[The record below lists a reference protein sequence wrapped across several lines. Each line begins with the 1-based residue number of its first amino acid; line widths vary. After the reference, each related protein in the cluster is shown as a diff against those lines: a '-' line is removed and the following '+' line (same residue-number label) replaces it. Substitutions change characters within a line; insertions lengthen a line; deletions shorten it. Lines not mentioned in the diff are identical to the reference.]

1 MNTSTTTAVRDQ
13 QTDFVS
19 QAITDLFHTSPDEFL
34 FLLNRD
40 GTKFLRFYW
49 DQVGKRLPS
58 TQLVPPFGMNYDIRT
73 PWRGATVALIT
84 LPKPKKE
91 TEAYFVALVY
101 RPNRVTPIFR
111 ISDTTMVVALE
122 YRTDSMG
129 NDSTLLVEWTRR
141 FERELLNLN
150 PEPTLDTFY
159 EAVLDEIKE

>member
-1 MNTSTTTAVRDQ
+1 MTTSTTAVRDQ

-19 QAITDLFHTSPDEFL
+19 QALTDLFHTSPEEFL

-58 TQLVPPFGMNYDIRT
+58 SQLVPAFGLNYDFRSPRKDT
-73 PWRGATVALIT
+73 AVALIT
-84 LPKPKKE
+84 LPKPKRE
-91 TEAYFVALVY
+91 PEVYFVALVH

-111 ISDTTMVVALE
+111 ISDTTMVIALE
-122 YRTDSMG
+122 YRTDEMG

-141 FERELLNLN
+141 FERESLNLS
-150 PEPTLDTFY
+150 PEPTLDAFY
-159 EAVLDEIKE
+159 EAVLHEIEE

>member
-1 MNTSTTTAVRDQ
+1 MSASTTAVRDQ

-19 QAITDLFHTSPDEFL
+19 QALTDLFHTSPDEFL

-58 TQLVPPFGMNYDIRT
+58 TQLVPAFGLNYDIRT
-73 PWRGATVALIT
+73 PWRNAKVAVIT

-91 TEAYFVALVY
+91 PEAYFVALVY
-101 RPNRVTPIFR
+101 RPHRVTPIFR

-122 YRTDSMG
+122 YQTDEMG
-129 NDSTLLVEWTRR
+129 NEGTLLVEWTRR
-141 FERELLNLN
+141 FERESLNIS
-150 PEPTLDTFY
+150 PEPTLDAFY
-159 EAVLDEIKE
+159 DAVLDEIKE